1 MIKTFVFALLF
12 VATISLTLHHCSSG
26 YTYVITL
33 GKCEPIS
40 KLCSVNQYYDK
51 KHHACYTK
59 SLQCSVGQTYDS
71 KTHKCIAINTKCSK
85 GYVFSKQLQH
95 CVKKIVCS
103 AGYVLNKQYQVCQK
117 KPIKCAKNQKFDYLT
132 QKCVAAQYT
141 TSPFQPHLITSGS
154 FTSFV
159 RSYSK
164 TKRHNKNLTNCP
176 ANKPYYQKSSGICI
190 SCSGKYPYFDVTTDK
205 CVNCPFSQYYN
216 PAMHKCISQ
225 TRIPHYPSTISRIG
239 Y

>member
-1 MIKTFVFALLF
+1 MSPHILQKMHRRHNSKQKQKMSHMRYSLQQSRYIRNKLELTSDTNDLCFIYFNKIHWHYLNMIKTFVFVLLF

-103 AGYVLNKQYQVCQK
+103 AGYVLNKQYQVC
-117 KPIKCAKNQKFDYLT
+117 
-132 QKCVAAQYT
+132 
-141 TSPFQPHLITSGS
+141 
-154 FTSFV
+154 
-159 RSYSK
+159 
-164 TKRHNKNLTNCP
+164 
-176 ANKPYYQKSSGICI
+176 
-190 SCSGKYPYFDVTTDK
+190 
-205 CVNCPFSQYYN
+205 
-216 PAMHKCISQ
+216 
-225 TRIPHYPSTISRIG
+225 
-239 Y
+239 